1 MFNKIITKIIG
12 SRKDR
17 LLKKLHKVV
26 KQINDLEEQ
35 FQGLSDAELQ
45 AKTQEFKDAF
55 QQGKSLD
62 ELLPEAF
69 AVVREG
75 SKRVFGMRNFD
86 VQLLGG
92 MILHDNKIA
101 EMRTGEGKTL
111 TATLPAYLN
120 ALTGKGVHVITV
132 NDYLAKRD
140 AEWNARLFEFL
151 GLSVG
156 INLSGMTPDEKRAAY
171 AADITYGTNNE
182 FGFDYLRD
190 NMAFE
195 PSARTMRPL
204 YYAIV
209 DEVDSI
215 LIDEARTP
223 LIISG
228 PTEGNQALYEQLDT
242 VIPMLERQE
251 KEARAKQEREVAN
264 IQAREQSEQMRVAEE
279 ERLKAESAR
288 ITTEQEIAIQEEN
301 KLREIEVAQQ
311 NRERAIGVEKERV
324 QRAKDLEVVS
334 REREVQL
341 QTIEKERALEVE
353 KKEIA
358 NVIRERIVV
367 EKTVAEEEERIK
379 EVREV
384 SEADRNRQVV
394 VLNAEAEAQ
403 EELVKQVK
411 QAEADEI
418 KAKHEAQKIITLAQA
433 DLEASAKNADAM
445 KKMAEGIEAEQSA
458 PGLAEARVKEALANA
473 FEKEGLAKAKV
484 EQETLI
490 ARAQGDEQIGLAKAR
505 VLEAN
510 AVAKEKDGIAEAT
523 VLAEKLSA
531 QAKGDKD
538 IGLAKALASREIGT
552 AEADVLGLKLSAQ
565 AKGDK
570 EQGMAEADILSAKFH
585 AEAQGLVEKFS
596 AMATMSQDAREH
608 EEFRMQL
615 EKDFEQAMEA
625 ISVNKDIA
633 VQQANVLSSALE
645 KANIDIVGGQG
656 DYFNSLSKALT
667 VGKSINGLVGKSP
680 SVAALLNKFIGS
692 EEPTQEP
699 AKNSSDVLGSL
710 LNEKT
715 KAKQPTTEPTEA

>member
-1 MFNKIITKIIG
+1 MLDITTILIIVASGFGLLIG
-12 SRKDR
+12 FAI
-17 LLKKLHKVV
+17 VV
-26 KQINDLEEQ
+26 KAFYIKVPQGTALIVNTTQAIPKVRFTGALVIPVIHKMEKMRISLITLEIDRRGKD
-35 FQGLSDAELQ
+35 GLIC
-45 AKTQEFKDAF
+45 
-55 QQGKSLD
+55 LD
-62 ELLPEAF
+62 NI
-69 AVVREG
+69 R
-75 SKRVFGMRNFD
+75 
-86 VQLLGG
+86 
-92 MILHDNKIA
+92 
-101 EMRTGEGKTL
+101 
-111 TATLPAYLN
+111 
-120 ALTGKGVHVITV
+120 
-132 NDYLAKRD
+132 
-140 AEWNARLFEFL
+140 
-151 GLSVG
+151 
-156 INLSGMTPDEKRAAY
+156 
-171 AADITYGTNNE
+171 ADITVAFYLRVNETAEDVLKVAKSIGADRASDKDAVNELFNAKFSEALKSVGKKMEFLQLFEERAFFRDEIVKTIGNDLNGYALEDVAIDYLEQTPKSALDPNNIMDAEGIRKITEVTSRENVKTNE
-182 FGFDYLRD
+182 FIRD
-190 NMAFE
+190 E
-195 PSARTMRPL
+195 ER
-204 YYAIV
+204 AIKKKNV
-209 DEVDSI
+209 E
-215 LIDEARTP
+215 T
-223 LIISG
+223 
-228 PTEGNQALYEQLDT
+228 TEHLLS
-242 VIPMLERQE
+242 LERQE

-552 AEADVLGLKLSAQ
+552 AEADVLGLKVSAQ

>member
-1 MFNKIITKIIG
+1 MLDITTILIIVASGFGLLIG
-12 SRKDR
+12 FAI
-17 LLKKLHKVV
+17 VV
-26 KQINDLEEQ
+26 KAFYIKVPQGTALIVNTTQAIPKVRFTGALVIPVIHKMEKMRISLITLEIDRRGKD
-35 FQGLSDAELQ
+35 GLIC
-45 AKTQEFKDAF
+45 
-55 QQGKSLD
+55 LD
-62 ELLPEAF
+62 NI
-69 AVVREG
+69 R
-75 SKRVFGMRNFD
+75 
-86 VQLLGG
+86 
-92 MILHDNKIA
+92 
-101 EMRTGEGKTL
+101 
-111 TATLPAYLN
+111 
-120 ALTGKGVHVITV
+120 
-132 NDYLAKRD
+132 
-140 AEWNARLFEFL
+140 
-151 GLSVG
+151 
-156 INLSGMTPDEKRAAY
+156 
-171 AADITYGTNNE
+171 ADITVAFYLRVNETAEDVLKVAKSIGADRASDKDAVNELFNAKFSEALKSVGKKMEFLQLFEERAFFRDEIVKTIGNDLNGYALEDVAIDYLEQTPKSALDPNNIMDAEGIRKITEVTSRENVKTNE
-182 FGFDYLRD
+182 FIRD
-190 NMAFE
+190 E
-195 PSARTMRPL
+195 ER
-204 YYAIV
+204 AIKKKNV
-209 DEVDSI
+209 E
-215 LIDEARTP
+215 T
-223 LIISG
+223 
-228 PTEGNQALYEQLDT
+228 TEHLLS
-242 VIPMLERQE
+242 LERQE